1 MGKVFATGYTQDGNQ
16 IAYDYFDNN
25 SSQDGISICTTDVLS
40 IMDSEETGEYRD
52 HSLSETNWGLEF
64 GNPDK
69 CIGFVAVNNDSK
81 YFKITLISK

>member
-1 MGKVFATGYTQDGNQ
+1 
-16 IAYDYFDNN
+16 
-25 SSQDGISICTTDVLS
+25 
-40 IMDSEETGEYRD
+40 MDSEETGEYRD

-64 GNPDK
+64 GNSDK